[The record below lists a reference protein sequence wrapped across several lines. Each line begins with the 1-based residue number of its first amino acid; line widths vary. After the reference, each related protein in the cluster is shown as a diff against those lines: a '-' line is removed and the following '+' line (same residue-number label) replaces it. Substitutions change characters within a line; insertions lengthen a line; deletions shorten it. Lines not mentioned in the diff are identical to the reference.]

1 MYSQNLPL
9 LQREGHALG
18 RKKKIICCWEKKDEQ
33 ETRKNIFVL
42 ETTMVCSPEV
52 SFVNTQACFSRICV
66 FSFMSSHLRDLSV
79 NHKSHNIG
87 GKTGSRLDW

>member
-1 MYSQNLPL
+1 MPWG
-9 LQREGHALG
+9 E
-18 RKKKIICCWEKKDEQ
+18 KKRLFVVGKKKDEQ

-87 GKTGSRLDW
+87 GKTGSRLHW